1 MDVIRFGLSIRALRR
16 RRGWRQVDVAERA
29 GVSRTAISR
38 VERGMADRLTVRT
51 IGRVADA
58 LGARLDCRLLWNGEA
73 LDRLLDASHAALVE
87 TVVGWLTSLGWQVA
101 AEVSFSIRGERGS
114 IDVLAFHPATAT
126 LLAVEVKSVVPDV
139 QATLVTL
146 DRKTRLAGE
155 IARGRGWRP
164 SRLGRLL
171 VVREDR
177 TARRR
182 VAAHTATFAGA
193 FPSRGWAVRRWLQ
206 DPAGHPDPAAH
217 PDRAADGRAE
227 NRFDRP
233 VRQEATTREGVP
245 FSGLLFLSGAPQ
257 AGARHRVSA
266 RSPGGGHTPRT
277 TRDADPA
284 APGGGLVR

>member
-1 MDVIRFGLSIRALRR
+1 MDAIRLGLSVRALRR
-16 RRGWRQVDVAERA
+16 RRGWRQVDVAERV
-29 GVSRTAISR
+29 GISRTAVSR
-38 VERGMADRLTVRT
+38 VERGRADRLTIRT
-51 IGRVADA
+51 LDTIAGA

-101 AEVSFSIRGERGS
+101 TEVSFSIRGERGS

-126 LLAVEVKSVVPDV
+126 LLVVEAKSVVPDV

-146 DRKTRLAGE
+146 DRKLRLASE
-155 IARGRGWRP
+155 IGRERGWRP

-182 VAAHTATFAGA
+182 VAAHAATFAGA

-206 DPAGHPDPAAH
+206 DPASPPGPAAN
-217 PDRAADGRAE
+217 GRAE
-227 NRFDRP
+227 IRADRP
-233 VRQEATTREGVP
+233 DPRAATTGERTP
-245 FSGLLFLSGAPQ
+245 FSGLLFLSGEPQ
-257 AGARHRVSA
+257 AGARHRVPA
-266 RSPGGGHTPRT
+266 RSPGGAPGPSTNR
-277 TRDADPA
+277 AANPA
-284 APGGGLVR
+284 AAGRSPVR